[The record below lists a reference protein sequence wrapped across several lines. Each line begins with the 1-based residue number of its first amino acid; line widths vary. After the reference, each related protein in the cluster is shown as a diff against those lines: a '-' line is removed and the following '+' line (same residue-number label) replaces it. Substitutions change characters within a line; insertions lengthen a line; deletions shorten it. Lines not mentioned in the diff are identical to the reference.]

1 MAKWN
6 VIVDFRLN
14 ETRNY
19 PLDEIKH
26 NDLISKK
33 HKKVCSELLWTFSFF
48 VSTISGCVLIS
59 AFASLVDVP
68 VGIVSSVVGLK
79 IFAITAGIK
88 KYKSIIKKKRKKHDK
103 IVLLAKPKLS

>member
-1 MAKWN
+1 M
-6 VIVDFRLN
+6 
-14 ETRNY
+14 
-19 PLDEIKH
+19 
-26 NDLISKK
+26 SKK
-33 HKKVCSELLWTFSFF
+33 HKKVCSELLRTFSFF